1 MRPQSIHRFD
11 RLYFLSVAL
20 GLANFA
26 LNFQVKLA
34 EIEIQRPR
42 MGAGGALV
50 FMFAVLGVTLVI
62 SLLIWWLVSRRASNT
77 VRWLLT
83 VFAVIGV
90 ISAPLSLVSEPPLAV
105 AMTAIIAA
113 VQATAVWFLFRPN
126 AAAWFKHDP
135 RGMDPDVFE

>member
-11 RLYFLSVAL
+11 RLYFFSVAL

-26 LNFQVKLA
+26 LNFQAKLA
-34 EIEIQRPR
+34 EIEMQRPR
-42 MGAGGALV
+42 IGAGGALV
-50 FMFAVLGVTLVI
+50 FMFAVLGVTLALT
-62 SLLIWWLVSRRASNT
+62 LLLWWLVSRRASNV

-90 ISAPLSLVSEPPLAV
+90 IAVPLSLASEPPLAV

-113 VQATAVWFLFRPN
+113 VQAAAVWFLFRPD
-126 AAAWFKHDP
+126 AAAWFKHGSH
-135 RGMDPDVFE
+135 GMNPDVFE